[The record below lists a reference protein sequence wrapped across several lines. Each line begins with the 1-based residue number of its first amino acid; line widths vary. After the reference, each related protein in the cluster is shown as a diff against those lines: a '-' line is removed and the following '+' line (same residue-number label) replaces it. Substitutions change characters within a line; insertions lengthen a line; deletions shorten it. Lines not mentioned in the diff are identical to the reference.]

1 MPKPRRTRPAPLRV
15 VAARRTSYR
24 QPQASLKPRAGPPGV
39 PASPAILTRIRRPR
53 SPAAEPRH
61 ALTGS
66 LTADSLTL
74 TLPLPPSVNHQYA
87 TVNGRRVLS
96 ARGRSFK
103 QVVAQQVLISLAGTA
118 ERERWLGRFRTDFLG
133 LTVRFYF
140 PSLLRRDVDGGLKI
154 TQDALCQALG
164 INDNRILH
172 IHLIKALDPAGPR
185 MEVALFCTETARAT
199 PPAARALPSK

>member
-1 MPKPRRTRPAPLRV
+1 MPKPRRTRPSPLRV

-24 QPQASLKPRAGPPGV
+24 QPQAQATPPAGRPGTA
-39 PASPAILTRIRRPR
+39 PSPAILKRSRPAR
-53 SPAAEPRH
+53 SPAAEPPR

-66 LTADSLTL
+66 LTADGLSL

-96 ARGRSFK
+96 ARGRRFK
-103 QVVAQQVLISLAGTA
+103 QIVAQHVLVSLAGA
-118 ERERWLGRFRTDFLG
+118 QGRELWLGRVRRAFLG
-133 LTVRFYF
+133 LTVQLYV

-154 TQDALCQALG
+154 TQDALCEALG

-172 IHLIKALDPAGPR
+172 IQLIKALDPTGPR
-185 MEVALFCTETARAT
+185 MEVTLFCSETVRAT
-199 PPAARALPSK
+199 RPTPHRLTY

>member
-1 MPKPRRTRPAPLRV
+1 M
-15 VAARRTSYR
+15 
-24 QPQASLKPRAGPPGV
+24 
-39 PASPAILTRIRRPR
+39 
-53 SPAAEPRH
+53 
-61 ALTGS
+61 
-66 LTADSLTL
+66 TL

-103 QVVAQQVLISLAGTA
+103 QVVAQQILISLAGIA
-118 ERERWLGRFRTDFLG
+118 GRDPWLRKLRTDFLG

-172 IHLIKALDPAGPR
+172 IHLIKALDSSRPR
-185 MEVALFCTETARAT
+185 MEVSLFCSEPARTAQ
-199 PPAARALPSK
+199 PPARALPAK